1 MTPRLPATLEVSA
14 LCRRVSAE
22 GGFATVLHKG
32 EADAGTLLVVLTE
45 KGSLARVFERMPQ
58 SDGTRHWQCARQQE
72 SDDGGAFAD
81 YLARRS
87 TQDPDVWIIEL
98 DVADGERF
106 ILQTGSVG

>member
-1 MTPRLPATLEVSA
+1 MTPRLPAALEVSA
-14 LCRRVSAE
+14 LCRQVSAE

-45 KGSLARVFERMPQ
+45 NGSLARAYERMPQ
-58 SDGTRHWQCARQQE
+58 SDGERRWECARAQE
-72 SDDGGAFAD
+72 SDDGGAFSD

-98 DVADGERF
+98 DIADGERF
-106 ILQTGSVG
+106 ILQTGSAP